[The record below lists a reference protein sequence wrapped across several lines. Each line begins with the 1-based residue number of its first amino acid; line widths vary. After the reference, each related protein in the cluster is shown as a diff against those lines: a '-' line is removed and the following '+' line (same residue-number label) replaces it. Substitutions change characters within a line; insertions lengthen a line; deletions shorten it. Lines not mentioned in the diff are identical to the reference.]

1 MVEEDEDHLEIEK
14 PQDVQERTSNGN
26 QNHLKMKKSKND
38 SDENLKRSLNNID
51 SKIEL
56 RDLNEIKSNPDV
68 LNDVGY
74 NIQSFAQSEART
86 NDKKKSKKQTNTY
99 NLKAQ
104 KIYYEDNNN

>member
-1 MVEEDEDHLEIEK
+1 
-14 PQDVQERTSNGN
+14 
-26 QNHLKMKKSKND
+26 MKKSKND

-74 NIQSFAQSEART
+74 NI
-86 NDKKKSKKQTNTY
+86 
-99 NLKAQ
+99 
-104 KIYYEDNNN
+104 